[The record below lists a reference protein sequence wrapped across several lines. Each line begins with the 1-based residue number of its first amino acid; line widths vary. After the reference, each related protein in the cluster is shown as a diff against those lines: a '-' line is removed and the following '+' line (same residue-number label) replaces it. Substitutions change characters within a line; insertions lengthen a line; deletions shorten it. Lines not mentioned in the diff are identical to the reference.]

1 MKTIQ
6 LQIDDSDCESFL
18 NIINN
23 LKQGFIKKIT
33 ISDSME
39 TVSDK
44 EQKYYENLLKNMNE
58 DDRTISSKDAIIYSF
73 HLS

>member
-58 DDRTISSKDAIIYSF
+58 DDRTISSKDAII
-73 HLS
+73 L

>member
-6 LQIDDSDCESFL
+6 LQIDDSNYESFL
-18 NIINN
+18 NILNN

-33 ISDSME
+33 ISDSIE

-58 DDRTISSKDAIIYSF
+58 DDRSISSKDTIT
-73 HLS
+73 L

>member
-6 LQIDDSDCESFL
+6 LQIDDSNYESFL
-18 NIINN
+18 NILNN

-33 ISDSME
+33 VSDSIE

-58 DDRTISSKDAIIYSF
+58 DDRTVSSKDTIV
-73 HLS
+73 L

>member
-6 LQIDDSDCESFL
+6 LQIDDSNYESFL
-18 NIINN
+18 NILNN

-58 DDRTISSKDAIIYSF
+58 DDRTVSSKDTIA
-73 HLS
+73 L

>member
-6 LQIDDSDCESFL
+6 LQIDDSNYESFL

-33 ISDSME
+33 VSDSIE

-58 DDRTISSKDAIIYSF
+58 DDRTVSSKDTIA
-73 HLS
+73 L

>member
-6 LQIDDSDCESFL
+6 LQIDDSNYESFL
-18 NIINN
+18 NILNN

-33 ISDSME
+33 VSDSIE

-58 DDRTISSKDAIIYSF
+58 DDRTVSSKDTIA
-73 HLS
+73 L

>member
-1 MKTIQ
+1 MMKTIQ

-58 DDRTISSKDAIIYSF
+58 DDRTISSKDAII
-73 HLS
+73 L

>member
-58 DDRTISSKDAIIYSF
+58 DDRTISSKDTIT
-73 HLS
+73 L

>member
-6 LQIDDSDCESFL
+6 LQIDDSNYESFL
-18 NIINN
+18 NILNN

-58 DDRTISSKDAIIYSF
+58 DDRTVSSKDTIA
-73 HLS
+73 LWT